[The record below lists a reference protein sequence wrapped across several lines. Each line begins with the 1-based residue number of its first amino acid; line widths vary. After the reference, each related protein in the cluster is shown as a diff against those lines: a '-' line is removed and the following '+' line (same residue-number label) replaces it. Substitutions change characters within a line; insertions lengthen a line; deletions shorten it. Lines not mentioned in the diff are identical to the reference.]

1 MIITEKVNRTRYT
14 LKEILSDEW
23 NTSVVPDYSDIEIEK
38 IYNTQTASLLSM
50 GVASACNFTVS
61 HKHIPSHKLHIVYF
75 QFPEIGK
82 TSSKVTKSICD
93 KIHNLYK
100 NNDIEFEDSLFILL
114 NEPVSESLESNFNQ
128 LNTILQN
135 EYETVPMSD
144 KIIKEMQSSKFPLEK
159 KHFRN
164 VRVFDVNLFTNNV
177 LKHHLVPKHTVI
189 RSKTGIEE
197 ILTKYN
203 CNVHQLPIILK
214 NDNIAKI
221 LRVTPG
227 DICSI
232 ERNSRKSGTYQFYRI
247 CK

>member
-14 LKEILSDEW
+14 LKEILNDEW
-23 NTSVVPDYSDIEIEK
+23 KTETIADFSNIEIEK
-38 IYNTQTASLLSM
+38 IYNTPSASLLTM
-50 GVASACNFTVS
+50 GVASACNFSLT
-61 HKHIPSHKLHIVYF
+61 HKYVPSHKLHVIYY

-82 TSSKVTKSICD
+82 TSSKVTKSVCD

-100 NNDIEFEDSLFILL
+100 NGDIQFEDSLFILL
-114 NEPVSESLESNFNQ
+114 NETISESLEENFNK
-128 LNTILQN
+128 LNTTLQN
-135 EYETVPMSD
+135 EYENVPLSD
-144 KIIKEMQSSKFPLEK
+144 KILSEMMESEFPLEK

-164 VRVFDVNLFTNNV
+164 VRVFDINLFTNNI
-177 LKHHLVPKHTVI
+177 LNHKLVPKHNVV
-189 RSKTGIEE
+189 RSSTKINE
-197 ILTKYN
+197 ILEGCN
-203 CNVHQLPIILK
+203 CTANQLPIILK

-232 ERNSRKSGTYQFYRI
+232 ERNSRKSGSYLFYRI

>member
-14 LKEILSDEW
+14 LKDILSDEW
-23 NTSVVPDYSDIEIEK
+23 KMDGVPDYSNLEIEK
-38 IYNTQTASLLSM
+38 MYNVQTSSLLSM

-100 NNDIEFEDSLFILL
+100 NKDIQFEDSLFILL
-114 NEPVSESLESNFNQ
+114 NEPVSESLESNFNS
-128 LNTILQN
+128 LNITLQN

-144 KIIKEMQSSKFPLEK
+144 DIIQEMQTSKFPLEK
-159 KHFRN
+159 RHFRN
-164 VRVFDVNLFTNNV
+164 VRVFDINLFVNNI
-177 LKHHLVPKHTVI
+177 LNHSLVPKHIVI
-189 RSKTGIEE
+189 RTKKGIEE
-197 ILTKYN
+197 ILKKHN
-203 CNVHQLPIILK
+203 CTIHQLPIILK

-221 LRVTPG
+221 LRITPG
-227 DICSI
+227 DLCSI
-232 ERNSRKSGTYQFYRI
+232 ERKSRKSGTYQFYRI